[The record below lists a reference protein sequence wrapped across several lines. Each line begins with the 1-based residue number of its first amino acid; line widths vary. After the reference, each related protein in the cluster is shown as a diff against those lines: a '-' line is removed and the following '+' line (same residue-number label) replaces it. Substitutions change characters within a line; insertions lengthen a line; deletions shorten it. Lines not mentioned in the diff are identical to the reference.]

1 MRHPNLT
8 VMATEQ
14 TQVEVGESQPIAHL
28 GHEHIM
34 EASLG
39 LKLEIPSVSDSNS

>member
-1 MRHPNLT
+1 MLLAI
-8 VMATEQ
+8 VK
-14 TQVEVGESQPIAHL
+14 TQAEVGESQPIAQL

-39 LKLEIPSVSDSNS
+39 LKLEIPSVSDNDA